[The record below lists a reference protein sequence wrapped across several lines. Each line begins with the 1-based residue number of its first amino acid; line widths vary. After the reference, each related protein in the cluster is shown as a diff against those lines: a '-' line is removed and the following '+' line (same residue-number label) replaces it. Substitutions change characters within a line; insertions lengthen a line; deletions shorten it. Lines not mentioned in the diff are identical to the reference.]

1 MERMEIDAFA
11 QGIIARHRGDAM
23 RSIQYLEYCI
33 RCCYQHNDAAGV
45 DKFASVRD
53 HIVER
58 YL

>member
-1 MERMEIDAFA
+1 MEKTAIEAFA

-33 RCCYQHNDAAGV
+33 RCCYMHSDISGV

-53 HIVER
+53 YIEGLIR
-58 YL
+58 